1 MLFSKYLDGIWFYSM
16 NMSVIPSYVN
26 DYRWCIRFLAFVK
39 LTID

>member
-26 DYRWCIRFLAFVK
+26 DSIGGVLDFLC
-39 LTID
+39 LLY